1 MDLER
6 VEEALASMK
15 KYGFFVIENYWSEE
29 KCQEALNELLDVS
42 LPCFDV
48 GQGGDLR
55 LNRANQSLATAKE
68 FLKDSFI
75 QEVAN
80 RYSNCKRADRIVA
93 GIVKQQQ
100 GKDIDSGGGW
110 HVDSEINAQFKS
122 FIYLSNV
129 SPDNGPFTFIQKS
142 KSLVSKIDK
151 YDNLRIPQ
159 KTVEDLFEPEDI
171 IEITGSAGTCILI
184 DSTYVHRGKKI
195 NKGTRYTYTNYF
207 YEVVQD
213 AE

>member
-100 GKDIDSGGGW
+100 GKD
-110 HVDSEINAQFKS
+110 
-122 FIYLSNV
+122 
-129 SPDNGPFTFIQKS
+129 
-142 KSLVSKIDK
+142 
-151 YDNLRIPQ
+151 
-159 KTVEDLFEPEDI
+159 
-171 IEITGSAGTCILI
+171 TGSAGTCILI